1 MMKKNI
7 NFGNY
12 YKLINKRRS
21 FICGIKGLKLNRDE
35 IYFLNKFK
43 PWGIILFSRNISNIS
58 QVSGLTN
65 SIKKIFK
72 DPNYPILI
80 DEEGGRV
87 CRLSKIID
95 NSFFN
100 ASMFGKIYDKDKKNF
115 KSVIKT
121 YIKNNSYVLN
131 KLGINI
137 NTVPVL
143 DIKRKNYHKI
153 IGDRAYSSDP
163 KKISIIGNFV
173 IKEFEKNRI
182 NTVIKHIPGHGLAKS
197 DSHIKLPIVYKKY
210 NYLKK
215 NDFYTF
221 QNKKCLLAMTAHI
234 VFHDIDS
241 LHCATHS
248 KKIVNIIRKKIKF
261 KNLLITDDISM
272 RALKYSIKLNT
283 TMAFNA
289 GCNIVMHCNG
299 KMNEMKI
306 VAQNSPFLSSFIKK
320 KTSQLLKKVS

>member
-1 MMKKNI
+1 M
-7 NFGNY
+7 
-12 YKLINKRRS
+12 
-21 FICGIKGLKLNRDE
+21 
-35 IYFLNKFK
+35 
-43 PWGIILFSRNISNIS
+43 
-58 QVSGLTN
+58 
-65 SIKKIFK
+65 
-72 DPNYPILI
+72 
-80 DEEGGRV
+80 
-87 CRLSKIID
+87 
-95 NSFFN
+95 
-100 ASMFGKIYDKDKKNF
+100 
-115 KSVIKT
+115 
-121 YIKNNSYVLN
+121 
-131 KLGINI
+131 
-137 NTVPVL
+137 
-143 DIKRKNYHKI
+143 
-153 IGDRAYSSDP
+153 
-163 KKISIIGNFV
+163 

-210 NYLKK
+210 DYLKK

-248 KKIVNIIRKKIKF
+248 KKMINIIRKKIKF

-320 KTSQLLKKVS
+320 NKLLHGDKVIAFETPFSFEVDSKDELEIINLYLKKNGSPLLKKLKG